1 VFSCTTCHAHEKTQ
15 MDQKHASIRD
25 YVYNSANCY
34 ACHPTGRA
42 G

>member
-1 VFSCTTCHAHEKTQ
+1 VFSCTTCHLKSQT
-15 MDQKHASIRD
+15 DSKHQGKSG

-34 ACHPTGRA
+34 ACHPRGRA